1 MSKYGNLFGANAAEG
16 VSPPLS
22 GDTAGKYALLFVDDE
37 PGVLK
42 ALTRVFEDENYQ
54 VLTAPDGEQALK
66 VLEKNTVQLVIS
78 DFMMPRM
85 NGAQF
90 LSRVKS
96 LYPDMIRI
104 MLTGHADTRAV
115 MGAINEGA
123 VYKFILKPWHDD
135 DLRITVAVAL
145 EQYELKRRNKQLEAD
160 NQRKQKQIKTLNK
173 LAVTNRSQIAIMLH
187 KRHLITD
194 RQLQEI
200 YKIQSTQKAPI
211 LKVILDRGWVDEK
224 RIRTI
229 LREELMVQ
237 EVDLKEFRVE
247 QDALD
252 FLTPGF
258 CTRQLVLPLKI
269 NGNRLTLATADPMDE
284 GMISDLQFIT
294 GLQIEPVMA
303 NIRDILEKIKDVY
316 RGETDFSELEAVVGL
331 EDPFESVEIV
341 IEDDDDI
348 SVEELLKSTEEPP
361 AVRLVNAIIIE
372 AVRLGV
378 SDIHIHP
385 RSKHVAV
392 RYRIDGILQD
402 KIHVPLNYLRSIVS
416 RIKVM
421 SELDISERRRPQ
433 DGRITV
439 KTPLRMVDLRIS
451 TLPTINGE
459 KVVLRLLDKHSSI
472 YSLEDQGFSSAEL
485 VKVKAMI
492 RQPQGIILVTG
503 PTGSG
508 KTTTLYTLLQHNATS
523 EKNYVTIEDPVEFY
537 MDLAGQVSVHGKI
550 NLDFSAILRAILRQ
564 DPDVILLGEIR
575 DHETAEVAFHAAMT
589 GHLVYSTLHTNSA
602 LATISRLI
610 DIGLRP
616 FVVAT
621 GLTGVIAQRLL
632 RKICVHCKQSVTPD
646 RDLLKLLGPGFE
658 GLTSTSKGT
667 GCERCHNS
675 GYSGR
680 IPIYEVLLITEAMR
694 DTIYRMGEGA
704 GCNSLMLG
712 EHQPTLFDSALQRV
726 RDQLTSPEE
735 VLRVLGPRF

>member
-1 MSKYGNLFGANAAEG
+1 MSKYSALFGASAPESDAQ
-16 VSPPLS
+16 PLS
-22 GDTAGKYALLFVDDE
+22 SAESGGKYTILLVDDE

-42 ALTRVFEDENYQ
+42 ALTRVFEEENYQ
-54 VLTAPDGEQALK
+54 ILTALDGEQAIR
-66 VLEKNTVQLVIS
+66 VLEKNQVQLVIS
-78 DFMMPRM
+78 DFMMPKM

-90 LSRVKS
+90 LSQVKS

-145 EQYELKRRNKQLEAD
+145 EQFELKKRNKQLEDD
-160 NQRKQKQIKTLNK
+160 NKRKQKQIKTLNK

-200 YKIQSTQKAPI
+200 YKIQSAQKAPI
-211 LKVILDRGWVDEK
+211 LKSILERGWVDEK

-237 EVDLKEFRVE
+237 EVDLKELRVE
-247 QDALD
+247 QDARD
-252 FLTPGF
+252 FLTVGF
-258 CTRQLVLPLKI
+258 CNRHWVLPLKI
-269 NGNRLTLATADPMDE
+269 TGNRLTLVTADPMDE
-284 GMISDLQFIT
+284 GLISDLQFIT

-303 NIRDILEKIKDVY
+303 NIQDITDKIKEAYKD
-316 RGETDFSELEAVVGL
+316 ESDFSELEAVVGQ
-331 EDPFESVEIV
+331 EDPLETVELI
-341 IEDDDDI
+341 IEDDDDV

-378 SDIHIHP
+378 SDIHVHP

-421 SELDISERRRPQ
+421 AELDISERRRPQ

-439 KTPLRMVDLRIS
+439 KTPLRIVDLRIS

-459 KVVLRLLDKHSSI
+459 KVVLRLLDKHGSI
-472 YSLEDQGFSSAEL
+472 HGLEEQGFSPDEL
-485 VKVKAMI
+485 LKVKTMI
-492 RQPQGIILVTG
+492 QQPQGIILVTG

-508 KTTTLYTLLQHNATS
+508 KTTTLYTLLQHNATP

-575 DHETAEVAFHAAMT
+575 DLETAEVAFHAAMT

-602 LATISRLI
+602 LATVSRLV
-610 DIGLRP
+610 DIGLKP
-616 FVVAT
+616 FVVAS
-621 GLTGVIAQRLL
+621 GLTGIIAQRLL
-632 RKICVHCKQSVTPD
+632 RKVCRFCRQEVTPD
-646 RDLLKLLGPGFE
+646 PEMLKLLGRGFDT
-658 GLTSTSKGT
+658 LTTVCKGA
-667 GCERCHNS
+667 GCERCHQS
-675 GYSGR
+675 GYGGR
-680 IPIYEVLLITEAMR
+680 IPIYEVLLINDELREA
-694 DTIYRMGEGA
+694 IHELGA
-704 GCNSLMLG
+704 SRNRLVAAENQSS
-712 EHQPTLFDSALQRV
+712 LFDSALQRV
-726 RDQLTSPEE
+726 RDHLTTPEE